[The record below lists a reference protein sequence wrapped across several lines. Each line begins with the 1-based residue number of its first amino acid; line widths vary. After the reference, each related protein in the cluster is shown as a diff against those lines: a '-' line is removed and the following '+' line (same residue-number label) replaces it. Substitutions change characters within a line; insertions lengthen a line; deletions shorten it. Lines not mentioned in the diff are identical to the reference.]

1 MTTRRNFL
9 AGLAA
14 APALG
19 AHPAFAASSL
29 AHGSAPSAAICALIA
44 DYEGK
49 EAACAA
55 YSANIFTPA
64 RDAWLVDV
72 DAIPHRT
79 TSLTYL
85 YHGDARRLSTDRSD
99 QVAAA
104 KTAAD
109 IGSEGLYSPEYA
121 ACCAELRGLVEDRE
135 AQRASLDELYGIAA
149 LVAED
154 ERLSELAYQALQKV
168 EAFPAET
175 IADLLAKIDFIEGT
189 GGQLDAD
196 MLRADLRHIN
206 GEDVA

>member
-44 DYEGK
+44 DYEVK

-109 IGSEGLYSPEYA
+109 IGSEGLYSPDYA
-121 ACCAELRGLVEDRE
+121 ACCAELRGLVAERE
-135 AQRASLDELYGIAA
+135 AQRTSLDELHGIAA

-154 ERLSELAYQALQKV
+154 ERLSELAWQALQKV

-175 IADLLAKIDFIEGT
+175 IADLLAKIDFIEET
-189 GGQLDAD
+189 GGQIDAE

-206 GEDVA
+206 GEA